1 MTARPPHRA
10 SPLGTQECLSYISG
24 LPDDSNG
31 NSRGIPRE
39 HNPGPKQKAEGSG
52 EFNLQVQQWNSFSLQ
67 RSEMFIATRIYPK
80 DLAPLGA
87 KPGIGTIDDAGKG
100 DCAPPELKSKEA
112 TAKL

>member
-1 MTARPPHRA
+1 
-10 SPLGTQECLSYISG
+10 
-24 LPDDSNG
+24 
-31 NSRGIPRE
+31 
-39 HNPGPKQKAEGSG
+39 
-52 EFNLQVQQWNSFSLQ
+52 
-67 RSEMFIATRIYPK
+67 MFIATRIYPK